1 MEYHVGST
9 IKKRLEEVGISKNEF
24 ARRINRTPQNVFS
37 IFERE
42 SLDTGLLLDISKVLN
57 FDFFRKFNVILLDP
71 LQNKNNPSKS
81 DSVEL
86 NAPETELIAELKNEI
101 LKLKTENDYLKEIN
115 ALLREKNK

>member
-42 SLDTGLLLDISKVLN
+42 SLDTSLLLDISKVLN

-71 LQNKNNPSKS
+71 LQNKNNSTKP
-81 DSVEL
+81 DSAEF
-86 NAPETELIAELKNEI
+86 NSSEAELIAELKNEI
-101 LKLKTENDYLKEIN
+101 FKLKTENDYLKEIN

>member
-42 SLDTGLLLDISKVLN
+42 SLDTSLLLDISKVLN
-57 FDFFRKFNVILLDP
+57 FDFFRKFNFILLDP
-71 LQNKNNPSKS
+71 LHNKNNTQKS
-81 DSVEL
+81 DSGEF
-86 NAPETELIAELKNEI
+86 NSSEAELIAELKNEI
-101 LKLKTENDYLKEIN
+101 FKLKTETEYLKEIN

>member
-42 SLDTGLLLDISKVLN
+42 SLDTSLLLDISKVLN

-71 LQNKNNPSKS
+71 LQNKNNSTKS
-81 DSVEL
+81 DSAEF
-86 NAPETELIAELKNEI
+86 NSSEAELIAELKNEI
-101 LKLKTENDYLKEIN
+101 FKLKTENDYLKEIN